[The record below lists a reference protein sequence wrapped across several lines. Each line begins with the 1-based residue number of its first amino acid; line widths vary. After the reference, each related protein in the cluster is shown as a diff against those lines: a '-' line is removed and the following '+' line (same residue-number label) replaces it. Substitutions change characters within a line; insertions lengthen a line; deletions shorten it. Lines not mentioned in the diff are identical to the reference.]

1 MFPTYSKVHWL
12 AKYLIMEIQWQLSNI
27 SKNHQE
33 EFQVPKMPALPQL
46 TIFLNCKPYEIG
58 IYSFL
63 FFENISRKQFKSP
76 DQIYQ

>member
-1 MFPTYSKVHWL
+1 
-12 AKYLIMEIQWQLSNI
+12 
-27 SKNHQE
+27 
-33 EFQVPKMPALPQL
+33 MPALPQL
-46 TIFLNCKPYEIG
+46 AIFLNCKPYEIG